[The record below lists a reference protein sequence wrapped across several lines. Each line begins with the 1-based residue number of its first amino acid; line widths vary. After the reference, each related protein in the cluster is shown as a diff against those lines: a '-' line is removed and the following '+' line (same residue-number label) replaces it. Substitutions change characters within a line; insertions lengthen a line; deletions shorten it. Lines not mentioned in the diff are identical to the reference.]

1 MLYLQY
7 YQRFLTRQ
15 MEFKDKVIQKLLD
28 DLNEFKD
35 ICIRNSRNNLE
46 MVNNTLSRWFYIYKL
61 SLI

>member
-1 MLYLQY
+1 MLYFQY
-7 YQRFLTRQ
+7 YQRLLTRQ

-46 MVNNTLSRWFYIYKL
+46 MVNNTLSRWFYIYYH
-61 SLI
+61 